1 MKKLIKRV
9 KDAKFIERLKNYNL
23 LERVKDEYFLQ
34 QVKYI
39 SKIVF
44 IAFLCAVISVKGPEI
59 HYNYIRNKVQ
69 KTTVLV
75 TNKDKTSGGSGS
87 HVIAPSGKVYIL
99 TNAHVC
105 SVGQDGIVYITDDYG
120 RTIPRRILEVSDFT
134 DLCLV
139 EPLPNYHGALKL
151 GSNVSPGQIVA
162 SVGHPS
168 LMPTTMSRG
177 EIIGESEVDVLD
189 HVINPLDETDT
200 CNLPKNRIIQGGF
213 FGLTKYCVIHVKAN
227 LTNVIILPGNSG
239 SPQVDFWGNLNGVFF
254 AGNRANW
261 GLSITLKDV
270 KEFLRPY

>member
-1 MKKLIKRV
+1 MKNIKKKVAHLKAYYSAHKDKIKGYLKSAAKPVLICV
-9 KDAKFIERLKNYNL
+9 LVAT
-23 LERVKDEYFLQ
+23 
-34 QVKYI
+34 
-39 SKIVF
+39 
-44 IAFLCAVISVKGPEI
+44 IALKGPET

-75 TNKDKTSGGSGS
+75 TNQARTSGGSGS
-87 HVIAPSGKVYIL
+87 HVIAPSGQVYIL

-105 SVGQDGIVYITDDYG
+105 SVGKEDGIVYITDNFG

-151 GSNVSPGQIVA
+151 GSNVRPGQIVA

-177 EIIGESEVDVLD
+177 EIIGEAEVDVLD
-189 HVINPLDETDT
+189 HVMNPLDEEDT
-200 CNLPKNRIIQGGF
+200 CNLPKNRIIKGGF
-213 FGLTKYCVIHVKAN
+213 FGLVSYCVIHVKAN

-261 GLSITLKDV
+261 GLSITLSDV
-270 KEFLRPY
+270 KAFLQPY